1 MYKYWS
7 HCNNNKANESQ
18 ETMQIKASKVVIRKI
33 FRQNSWKMKLTKK
46 KRKIAMIPFRFECRC
61 WALWRRRSTEAE
73 AGHGVRE
80 KGERER
86 EREFRIFGKGKA
98 EDNTERRAVRSATQ
112 RVRKTFIYWDTKT
125 KFYIISAKILL
136 FIYFIFNDIHPKKK
150 KKHWPRFFFFF
161 NIYKYG
167 KC

>member
-1 MYKYWS
+1 MYKHWS

-18 ETMQIKASKVVIRKI
+18 ETMQIKASKGVIRKI

-112 RVRKTFIYWDTKT
+112 PSPQN
-125 KFYIISAKILL
+125 FYLLGHKNKILL
-136 FIYFIFNDIHPKKK
+136 YIGQNTFIFL
-150 KKHWPRFFFFF
+150 FYF
-161 NIYKYG
+161 
-167 KC
+167 